1 MIEDNALIMN
11 ELNNKRIIA
20 EQDLGRKRKE
30 IFGLFFVN
38 YLYMN
43 KISKINFVNDYYFTL
58 KQICA
63 NLKEL
68 TTKLG
73 IKNAKIQED
82 KNKFDKKF
90 IKYQLFIQ
98 ETKDTNNFYF
108 FEAK

>member
-1 MIEDNALIMN
+1 MGS
-11 ELNNKRIIA
+11 KT
-20 EQDLGRKRKE
+20 KE
-30 IFGLFFVN
+30 IFILFFVK

-43 KISKINFVNDYYFTL
+43 KSINFVNDYYFAL

-82 KNKFDKKF
+82 KNNL
-90 IKYQLFIQ
+90 IKIY
-98 ETKDTNNFYF
+98 
-108 FEAK
+108 